1 MKKTQEDLKFTK
13 SFLSDGVKLL
23 CDGVMKTE
31 VQGDGLYSERF
42 YKLNRC
48 ELVSASQEGH
58 HE

>member
-13 SFLSDGVKLL
+13 YLLSDGVMIK

-42 YKLNRC
+42 QKLN
-48 ELVSASQEGH
+48 G
-58 HE
+58 